1 MIEFW
6 HPLNRP
12 MVFLFGKSKIF
23 ISNSKKLFWLLIY
36 GFCPF
41 KTIQPFQKTE
51 SRLFNSSILSKLYLS
66 QLFIRYSISLR
77 NEKKHENSIFQTA
90 VTSVIYAIFKRPRH
104 LWFKPN
110 LIVETLVFQYFWKD
124 ESRSKYSKYEEE
136 KIKCC
141 HCSTAPWCLGGLH
154 HVPIF

>member
-36 GFCPF
+36 GFCPL

-90 VTSVIYAIFKRPRH
+90 VTSVIHAIFKRPRH
-104 LWFKPN
+104 LWSKLY

-136 KIKCC
+136 KIKCR
-141 HCSTAPWCLGGLH
+141 HCSSAPWCLGGLH
-154 HVPIF
+154 HVSIF